1 MIQQLKPSLNRQINS
16 YVAKRFPP
24 SGKQFTFECPCS
36 GIRVQIIQDENNTN
50 RFSDRIGRLVGEQ
63 GPPNSVRNHAEVE
76 N

>member
-1 MIQQLKPSLNRQINS
+1 MLRNVFPRQESNL
-16 YVAKRFPP
+16 R
-24 SGKQFTFECPCS
+24 S

-50 RFSDRIGRLVGEQ
+50 RFSDRIGRLGGEQ